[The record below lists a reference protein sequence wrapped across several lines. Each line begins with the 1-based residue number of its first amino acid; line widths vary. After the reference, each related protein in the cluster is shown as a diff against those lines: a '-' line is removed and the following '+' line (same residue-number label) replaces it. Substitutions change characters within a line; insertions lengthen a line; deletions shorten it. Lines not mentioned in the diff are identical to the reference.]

1 MELLGGEDLRRH
13 LLGRYSRNPRGWTF
27 IISPPGKHG
36 FYDAIVSGPD
46 ETWKLKM
53 DSLFKP
59 LPIVLGSLAEANPEL
74 RPLSPVPYG
83 FRELPPRSLLEMLG
97 GVRSGKVDSPSRV
110 AMANFLSVLRS
121 ETVVPEQGRSYA
133 EGPFVFT
140 GRREVGLSE
149 SEKALDEKLTSEM
162 HQLLRTRYPAY
173 Q

>member
-1 MELLGGEDLRRH
+1 MEFLEGENLRRY

-27 IISPPGKHG
+27 DISPSGKHG

-53 DSLFKP
+53 DSVFRP
-59 LPIVLGSLAEANPEL
+59 LPIVLGSPTEANPEL
-74 RPLSPVPYG
+74 KPLGLFPYG
-83 FRELPPRSLLEMLG
+83 YRELPPRLIPEMLG
-97 GVRSGKVDSPSRV
+97 GVRSGEDNPPSRMAV
-110 AMANFLSVLRS
+110 ASFLSVLRS

-133 EGPFVFT
+133 EGPIVFSSQ
-140 GRREVGLSE
+140 RKVGLSE

>member
-1 MELLGGEDLRRH
+1 MEFLEGENLRRYLLGM
-13 LLGRYSRNPRGWTF
+13 YSKNPRGWTF
-27 IISPPGKHG
+27 VISPSRKHE

-53 DSLFKP
+53 DSVFRP
-59 LPIVLGSLAEANPEL
+59 LPIVLGSPTEANPEL
-74 RPLSPVPYG
+74 KPLGLFPYG
-83 FRELPPRSLLEMLG
+83 YRALPPRFILEMLG
-97 GVRSGKVDSPSRV
+97 DVRSGEDNSPSHMAV
-110 AMANFLSVLRS
+110 ANFLSVLRS

-133 EGPFVFT
+133 EGPIVFS
-140 GRREVGLSE
+140 GPRKAGLSE